1 MPKLNSLEQLE
12 SLINELKEKENKNKI
27 VLKVALGTCGIS
39 AGADETYDELLKE
52 IEEEK
57 IENIE
62 VIKTGC
68 LGYCYAE
75 PTVEVNEPGKEPVLY
90 GNVTKSKV
98 KDLVKTHFVEGKI
111 AEALLIEETH
121 KKVI

>member
-1 MPKLNSLEQLE
+1 MPKLKSLEQLE
-12 SLINELKEKENKNKI
+12 SLINELREKENKNKI

-39 AGADETYDELLKE
+39 AGADETYAELIKE
-52 IEEEK
+52 IEKEK
-57 IENIE
+57 LKNIE

-75 PTVEVNEPGKEPVLY
+75 PTVEVNEPGKKPVLY

-98 KDLVKTHFVEGKI
+98 KVLVKTHLVERKI
-111 AEALLIEETH
+111 AEELIIEETH
-121 KKVI
+121 KKAI

>member
-1 MPKLNSLEQLE
+1 
-12 SLINELKEKENKNKI
+12 LINELKEKENRSKI

-39 AGADETYDELLKE
+39 AGADETYEELLKE
-52 IEEEK
+52 VEEEK
-57 IENIE
+57 LENIE

-75 PTVEVNEPGKEPVLY
+75 PTVEINEPGKKSVLY

-98 KDLVKTHFVEGKI
+98 KDLVKTHLVEGKI
-111 AEALLIEETH
+111 AEELLIEETH

>member
-12 SLINELKEKENKNKI
+12 SLINELKENENKNKI

-39 AGADETYDELLKE
+39 AGADETYDELIKE
-52 IEEEK
+52 IEKEK
-57 IENIE
+57 LENIE

-75 PTVEVNEPGKEPVLY
+75 PTVEINEPGKKPVLY
-90 GNVTKSKV
+90 GNVTRSKV
-98 KDLVKTHFVEGKI
+98 KDLVKTHLVEGKV
-111 AEALLIEETH
+111 AEELIIKETH
-121 KKVI
+121 KNAI

>member
-1 MPKLNSLEQLE
+1 MPKLRSLEELE
-12 SLINELKEKENKNKI
+12 SLINKLKEKENRNKI

-39 AGADETYDELLKE
+39 AGADETYEELLKE

-57 IENIE
+57 LENIE
-62 VIKTGC
+62 IIKTGC

-75 PTVEVNEPGKEPVLY
+75 PTVEVNEPGKGPILY
-90 GNVTKSKV
+90 GNVTKLKV
-98 KDLVKTHFVEGKI
+98 KDLVKTHLVEGKI
-111 AEALLIEETH
+111 ADELLIEETH